1 MALLKDSPRR
11 KVPHMIENHY
21 DDFVA
26 GMTALKEKYP
36 ADPDDTSMFPG
47 GHHPIDAFNVVVML
61 ADEEIW
67 PLFIGLAGPEAPDYA
82 DELSELIRGFIS
94 ARKQDQLFSGGDS
107 RGLAQFIPSTWADST
122 AGAPQPEIPECYRR
136 N

>member
-1 MALLKDSPRR
+1 
-11 KVPHMIENHY
+11 MIENYY

-36 ADPDDTSMFPG
+36 VDPDDTSMFSG

-94 ARKQDQLFSGGDS
+94 ARKQDQLFSGCDS
-107 RGLAQFIPSTWADST
+107 RGLAQFIPSTWADNT